1 MERKAK
7 AVFILGLLLFSVL
20 PLTVQ
25 AEESGGIQS
34 SAAQMALSPSNPVM
48 GGSVDIDVTLYNSQQ
63 SDAFNV
69 EVAVYK
75 ENIAQSN
82 RLILDTVTIYAESF
96 YTVSTTWSG
105 LTEGT
110 HKVWFEFS
118 AGGDIQARFNKE
130 FNVSG
135 LANLRI
141 DTLEL
146 DTSST
151 VYAGDTV
158 GLSALVLNSGSVDAP
173 ETKLLLEV
181 PESSDVLLTT
191 PALTAGSSAWVNTT
205 LVAPSSGVHDVV
217 VTPDAENVVQEA
229 SEMNKATDVELVVAT
244 RMDLSFKDELTITT
258 AEGALEG
265 PWTVEGTLVRTN
277 GTGPLDVPVWLQ
289 LSNPAGGLV
298 TSEPFTVS
306 LTGVGYI
313 EQVFSAQ
320 LTSTTLSARAS
331 APPLGR
337 TRAHLCL
344 CGVDALSTRS
354 SDTQAS
360 H

>member
-151 VYAGDTV
+151 VYA
-158 GLSALVLNSGSVDAP
+158 LSLI
-173 ETKLLLEV
+173 
-181 PESSDVLLTT
+181 
-191 PALTAGSSAWVNTT
+191 
-205 LVAPSSGVHDVV
+205 H
-217 VTPDAENVVQEA
+217 
-229 SEMNKATDVELVVAT
+229 
-244 RMDLSFKDELTITT
+244 I
-258 AEGALEG
+258 
-265 PWTVEGTLVRTN
+265 
-277 GTGPLDVPVWLQ
+277 
-289 LSNPAGGLV
+289 
-298 TSEPFTVS
+298 
-306 LTGVGYI
+306 
-313 EQVFSAQ
+313 
-320 LTSTTLSARAS
+320 
-331 APPLGR
+331 
-337 TRAHLCL
+337 
-344 CGVDALSTRS
+344 
-354 SDTQAS
+354 
-360 H
+360 